1 MYNMKPTVTVPTRI
15 QSTAATCLDNIF
27 VNFSPNHILNPN
39 SNIFSG
45 IGDHKHAQIISF
57 TIQKI
62 DDSESMFVRSY
73 TSKKV
78 DLFFRALSEVD
89 FNPIKSYS
97 SDVNYQLSFFYDI
110 FLSVFNLHFPLKSI
124 SFKNRKRKEWITKGI
139 MISCAK
145 KRSLFNLTLHSD
157 DPSLILYYQSY
168 CKILHKTVRAAKRLH
183 AVSTIR
189 NAPKQKK
196 IKSVWDVIKS
206 HSKSARK
213 KAHTNFK
220 LKVGDRTLDSPQE
233 VANAF
238 NGYWVNITETISPET
253 STGSSS
259 HPSTSIISTL
269 SHSSSLSS
277 SHSRALLSS
286 PQTHIP
292 PPTLPPHTLSTLM
305 PPPTPNLQTILPTTT
320 PTSNLPPTL
329 PPPPPPSTPNLQTE
343 TTFPPHTIPTLN
355 LPPTLPPPPPTPN
368 LQTTF
373 PPHTTPTFNLPP
385 TLLPPPPTPNL
396 QTTFPPHTTPTFNL
410 PPTLPPPPPT
420 PNLQTTF
427 PPHTTP
433 TFNLPPTL
441 LPPPPTPNLQTTFP
455 PHTTPTF
462 NLPPTLPPPPPTPNL
477 QTTFPPH
484 TTPTFNLPP
493 TLLPPP
499 PTPNLQTTFPPHTT
513 PTFNLPPTLLPPPPT
528 PNLQTTFPPH
538 TTPTS
543 NLPPTLPPPPP
554 TIPPFLL
561 EPCSPREIIKIKL
574 NAILSSK
581 QHAIAIFCDLR
592 KAFDCVN
599 HSLLL
604 SKLPSFGILGPSQ
617 QWFASYLSN
626 RYHRVKIKA
635 GVPQGSVL
643 GPLLFLLFINDITS
657 ADPSAFLTLF
667 ADDTTVLSDELCH
680 SVLGIHQH
688 RIHLHPAEKGCKGGL
703 WPLALVKWPKCV
715 LQTPVP
721 AA

>member
-97 SDVNYQLSFFYDI
+97 SDVNYQLSLFYNI

-196 IKSVWDVIKS
+196 IKSVWNVIKS

-292 PPTLPPHTLSTLM
+292 PPTLPP
-305 PPPTPNLQTILPTTT
+305 
-320 PTSNLPPTL
+320 PTL
-329 PPPPPPSTPNLQTE
+329 PPSPPPSTPNLQ

-373 PPHTTPTFNLPP
+373 PPHTTPTSNLPP

-396 QTTFPPHTTPTFNL
+396 QTTFPPHTTPTS
-410 PPTLPPPPPT
+410 
-420 PNLQTTF
+420 
-427 PPHTTP
+427 
-433 TFNLPPTL
+433 NLPPTL

-455 PHTTPTF
+455 PHTTPTS
-462 NLPPTLPPPPPTPNL
+462 
-477 QTTFPPH
+477 
-484 TTPTFNLPP
+484 
-493 TLLPPP
+493 
-499 PTPNLQTTFPPHTT
+499 
-513 PTFNLPPTLLPPPPT
+513 NLPPTLLPPPPT

-626 RYHRVKIKA
+626 RYQRVKIKA

-667 ADDTTVLSDELCH
+667 ADDTTVLRS
-680 SVLGIHQH
+680 SS
-688 RIHLHPAEKGCKGGL
+688 
-703 WPLALVKWPKCV
+703 
-715 LQTPVP
+715 
-721 AA
+721 